1 MTAGSTPNFEFD
13 HVAVALRSLKPAL
26 RLFRDGLGG
35 EYLMGGDER
44 DVWRWIQLR
53 YPGGGKV
60 ELLEPLGEGFL
71 TKFLDSRGEGLHHV
85 TFKTDDIEHAIAH
98 LRGQGFELVD
108 VNIDNPHWKEA
119 FLRPSKS
126 HGTLI
131 QIAQSYAP
139 DDVAK
144 ERLRPGNLDE
154 LLG

>member
-1 MTAGSTPNFEFD
+1 MAQGNGRPRFEFD
-13 HVAVALRSLKPAL
+13 HVAVALHSIKPAL
-26 RLFRDGLGG
+26 ELFRDGLGG

-44 DVWRWIQLR
+44 DVWRWLQLR
-53 YPGGGKV
+53 YPGGKI

-85 TFKTDDIEHAIAH
+85 TFKTDDIRGAITH
-98 LRGQGFELVD
+98 LEGRGFELVD
-108 VNIDNPHWKEA
+108 VNLSDPNWKEA

-131 QIAQSYAP
+131 QVAQSSAP
-139 DDVAK
+139 DDVVK
-144 ERLRPGNLDE
+144 ERLRPGNLDD